1 MKNIITIVLAL
12 FISVSLIAQ
21 DTETVKKENKNK
33 TLLGYFMLN
42 DSKPMTTYEGGLLI
56 DNQTSYIP
64 SKKTLEFMIQHRFG
78 SMENGISDFF
88 GIYGTANTRLAL
100 NYSIMD
106 WLQVG
111 FGTTKNYK
119 LQDFSLKANLLKQS
133 KDGKSPVDVTYYGN
147 FSIDARD
154 ESYFGED
161 YKFGNRVAYFNEL
174 LVSRKFC
181 DWFTASFG
189 GSFTHFNQ
197 ADSLIIPDDPSVAL
211 NGSYEHDKI
220 ALHFIG
226 RIKFSPQSAL
236 IINCDLPLKI
246 EGIKEWDELAN
257 PPVYNFGFGYEVT
270 TATHV
275 FQIFAGSAT
284 NLSSQYNVMK
294 NHDEFFKNIDNVFI
308 GFNISRVWNF

>member
-1 MKNIITIVLAL
+1 MKNMIIIVLAL
-12 FISVSLIAQ
+12 FFSASLIAQ
-21 DTETVKKENKNK
+21 DTESVKKENKNK
-33 TLLGYFMLN
+33 TLLGYFMVN
-42 DSKPMTTYEGGLLI
+42 DSKPMLTYESGMNI

-64 SKKTLEFMIQHRFG
+64 TAKTLEFVIQHRFG
-78 SMENGISDFF
+78 SMENGLSDFF

-100 NYSIMD
+100 NYSVMD

-133 KDGKSPVDVTYYGN
+133 RDNKSPVDVTYYGN

-154 ESYFGED
+154 ETYFGED

-181 DWFTASFG
+181 DYFIMSVG

-197 ADSLIIPDDPSVAL
+197 VDSLM
-211 NGSYEHDKI
+211 EHDKI
-220 ALHFIG
+220 ALHFVG
-226 RIKFSPQSAL
+226 RIKFSQQSSL
-236 IINCDLPLKI
+236 IINCDVPLKI
-246 EGIKEWDELAN
+246 DGITEWSEFTN
-257 PPVYNFGFGYEVT
+257 PPKYNFGFGYEVV

-284 NLSSQYNVMK
+284 YLVPQYNVML
-294 NHDEFFKNIDNVFI
+294 NQDDFFKNIDNVFI

>member
-1 MKNIITIVLAL
+1 MKNMIIIVLAL
-12 FISVSLIAQ
+12 FFSASLIAQ
-21 DTETVKKENKNK
+21 DTESVKKENKNK
-33 TLLGYFMLN
+33 TLLGYFMVN
-42 DSKPMTTYEGGLLI
+42 DSKPMLTYESGMTI

-64 SKKTLEFMIQHRFG
+64 TAKTLEFVIQHRFG
-78 SMENGISDFF
+78 SMENGLSDFF

-100 NYSIMD
+100 NYSVMD

-133 KDGKSPVDVTYYGN
+133 RDNKSPVDVTYYGN

-154 ESYFGED
+154 ETYFGED

-181 DWFTASFG
+181 DYFIMSVG

-197 ADSLIIPDDPSVAL
+197 VDSLM
-211 NGSYEHDKI
+211 EHDKI
-220 ALHFIG
+220 ALHFVG
-226 RIKFSPQSAL
+226 RIKFSQQSSL
-236 IINCDLPLKI
+236 IINCDVPLKI
-246 EGIKEWDELAN
+246 DGIKEWSEFTN
-257 PPVYNFGFGYEVT
+257 PPKYNFGFGYEVV

-284 NLSSQYNVMK
+284 YLVPQYNVML
-294 NHDEFFKNIDNVFI
+294 NQDDFFKNIDNVFI

>member
-1 MKNIITIVLAL
+1 MKNMIIIVLAL
-12 FISVSLIAQ
+12 FISASLIAQ
-21 DTETVKKENKNK
+21 DTETAKKENKNK
-33 TLLGYFMLN
+33 TLLGYFMVN
-42 DSKPMTTYEGGLLI
+42 NSKPMLTYESGMII

-64 SKKTLEFMIQHRFG
+64 TAKTLEFVIQHRFG
-78 SMENGISDFF
+78 SMENGLSDFF

-133 KDGKSPVDVTYYGN
+133 RDNKSPVDVTYYGN

-154 ESYFGED
+154 ETYFGED

-174 LVSRKFC
+174 MVSRKFC
-181 DWFTASFG
+181 DYFIMSVG

-197 ADSLIIPDDPSVAL
+197 VDSLM
-211 NGSYEHDKI
+211 EHDKI
-220 ALHFIG
+220 ALHFVG
-226 RIKFSPQSAL
+226 RIKFSQQSSL
-236 IINCDLPLKI
+236 IINCDVPLKI
-246 EGIKEWDELAN
+246 DGIKEWSEFTN
-257 PPVYNFGFGYEVT
+257 PPKYNFGFGYEVV

-284 NLSSQYNVMK
+284 YLVPQYNVML
-294 NHDEFFKNIDNVFI
+294 NQDDFFKNIDNVFI

>member
-1 MKNIITIVLAL
+1 MKNLIIIILAL
-12 FISVSLIAQ
+12 LVTSSAIAQ
-21 DTETVKKENKNK
+21 DTLATKKENKNK
-33 TLLGYFMLN
+33 SFLGYFILN
-42 DSKPMTTYEGGLLI
+42 DSRPQTTYEGGMI
-56 DNQTSYIP
+56 IENQTSYLP
-64 SKKTLEFMIQHRFG
+64 SAKTLEMMIQHRFG
-78 SMENGISDFF
+78 SMENGISDIF

-100 NYSIMD
+100 NYSITD

-119 LQDFSLKANLLKQS
+119 LQDFSLKANLLKQT
-133 KDGKSPVDVTYYGN
+133 KDGKSPVDVTFYSN

-154 ESYFGED
+154 ESYFGEG
-161 YKFGNRVAYFNEL
+161 YEFSNREAFFNEL

-181 DWFTASFG
+181 DWFTMSFG

-197 ADSLIIPDDPSVAL
+197 VDSL
-211 NGSYEHDKI
+211 YEHDKI

-226 RIKFSPQSAL
+226 RVKFSPQSAL

-246 EGIKEWDELAN
+246 QGIAEWNEFTN
-257 PPVYNFGFGYEVT
+257 PPKYNFGFGYEVT

-284 NLSSQYNVMK
+284 NLSPQYNVMK
-294 NHDEFFKNIDNVFI
+294 NQDDFFKNIDNVFI

>member
-1 MKNIITIVLAL
+1 MKNMIIIVLAL
-12 FISVSLIAQ
+12 FISASLNAQ
-21 DTETVKKENKNK
+21 DTESTKKVNKNK
-33 TLLGYFMLN
+33 TLLGYFMVN
-42 DSKPMTTYEGGLLI
+42 DSKPMLTYESGMII

-64 SKKTLEFMIQHRFG
+64 TAKTLEFVIQHRFG
-78 SMENGISDFF
+78 SMENGLSDFF

-100 NYSIMD
+100 NYSVMD

-133 KDGKSPVDVTYYGN
+133 RDNKSPVDVTYYGN

-154 ESYFGED
+154 ETYFGED

-174 LVSRKFC
+174 MVSRKFC
-181 DWFTASFG
+181 DYFIMSVG

-197 ADSLIIPDDPSVAL
+197 VDSLM
-211 NGSYEHDKI
+211 EHDKI
-220 ALHFIG
+220 ALHFVG
-226 RIKFSPQSAL
+226 RVKFTQQSSL
-236 IINCDLPLKI
+236 IINCDVPLKI
-246 EGIKEWDELAN
+246 DGIKEWGEFTN
-257 PPVYNFGFGYEVT
+257 PPKYNFGFGYEVV

-284 NLSSQYNVMK
+284 YLVPQYNVML
-294 NHDEFFKNIDNVFI
+294 NQDDFFKNIDNVFI

>member
-1 MKNIITIVLAL
+1 MKNMIIIVLAL
-12 FISVSLIAQ
+12 FISASLNAQ
-21 DTETVKKENKNK
+21 DTESTKKVNKNK
-33 TLLGYFMLN
+33 TLLGYFMVN
-42 DSKPMTTYEGGLLI
+42 DSKPMLTYEGGMII

-64 SKKTLEFMIQHRFG
+64 TAKTLEFVIQHRFG
-78 SMENGISDFF
+78 SMENGLSDFF

-100 NYSIMD
+100 NYSVMD

-133 KDGKSPVDVTYYGN
+133 RDNKSPVDVTYYGN

-154 ESYFGED
+154 ETYFGED

-174 LVSRKFC
+174 MVSRKFC
-181 DWFTASFG
+181 DYFIMSVG

-197 ADSLIIPDDPSVAL
+197 VDSLM
-211 NGSYEHDKI
+211 EHDKI
-220 ALHFIG
+220 ALHFVG
-226 RIKFSPQSAL
+226 RVKFTQQSSL
-236 IINCDLPLKI
+236 IINCDVPLKI
-246 EGIKEWDELAN
+246 DGIKEWGEFTN
-257 PPVYNFGFGYEVT
+257 PPKYNFGFGYEVV

-284 NLSSQYNVMK
+284 YLVPQYNVML
-294 NHDEFFKNIDNVFI
+294 NQDDFFKNIDNVFI

>member
-1 MKNIITIVLAL
+1 MTMKNLIFIILAL
-12 FISVSLIAQ
+12 FVSTSIIAQ
-21 DTETVKKENKNK
+21 DTVATKKENKNK
-33 TLLGYFMLN
+33 SLLGYFILN
-42 DSKPMTTYEGGLLI
+42 DSRPQTTYEGGMI
-56 DNQTSYIP
+56 IENQTSYMP
-64 SKKTLEFMIQHRFG
+64 SAKTLELMIQHRFG
-78 SMENGISDFF
+78 SMENGISDIF

-100 NYSIMD
+100 NYSITN

-119 LQDFSLKANLLKQS
+119 LQDFSLKANLLRQT

-161 YKFGNRVAYFNEL
+161 YQFNNRAAFFNEL

-181 DWFTASFG
+181 DWFTMSFG

-197 ADSLIIPDDPSVAL
+197 VDSL
-211 NGSYEHDKI
+211 YEHDKI

-226 RIKFSPQSAL
+226 RVKFSPQSAL

-246 EGIKEWDELAN
+246 QGIAEWSEFTN
-257 PPVYNFGFGYEVT
+257 PPKYNFGFGYEVT

-284 NLSSQYNVMK
+284 NLSPQYNVMK
-294 NHDEFFKNIDNVFI
+294 NQDDFFKNIDNVFI

>member
-1 MKNIITIVLAL
+1 MKNMIIIVLAL
-12 FISVSLIAQ
+12 FISASLNAQ
-21 DTETVKKENKNK
+21 DTESTKKVNKNK
-33 TLLGYFMLN
+33 TLLGYFMVN
-42 DSKPMTTYEGGLLI
+42 DSKPMLTYESRMII

-64 SKKTLEFMIQHRFG
+64 TAKTLEFVIQHRFG
-78 SMENGISDFF
+78 SMENGLSDFF

-100 NYSIMD
+100 NYSVMD

-133 KDGKSPVDVTYYGN
+133 RDNKSPVDVTYYGN

-154 ESYFGED
+154 ETYFGED

-174 LVSRKFC
+174 MVSRKFC
-181 DWFTASFG
+181 DYFIMSVG

-197 ADSLIIPDDPSVAL
+197 VDSLM
-211 NGSYEHDKI
+211 EHDKI
-220 ALHFIG
+220 ALHFVG
-226 RIKFSPQSAL
+226 RVKFTQQSSL
-236 IINCDLPLKI
+236 IINCDVPLKI
-246 EGIKEWDELAN
+246 DGIKEWGEFTN
-257 PPVYNFGFGYEVT
+257 PPKYNFGFGYEVV

-284 NLSSQYNVMK
+284 YLVPQYNVML
-294 NHDEFFKNIDNVFI
+294 NQDDFFKNIDNVFI

>member
-1 MKNIITIVLAL
+1 MKSIITIVLAL
-12 FISVSLIAQ
+12 FISVSSIAQ
-21 DTETVKKENKNK
+21 DTTATKKENKNK

-78 SMENGISDFF
+78 SIEKGFSDLF
-88 GIYGTANTRLAL
+88 GIYGGANTRLAL
-100 NYSIMD
+100 NYSIEN

-111 FGTTKNYK
+111 FGTTQGYK

-133 KDGKSPVDVTYYGN
+133 KDNKSPVDVTYYGN
-147 FSIDARD
+147 FSIDARAED
-154 ESYFGED
+154 NFGED

-181 DWFTASFG
+181 DWFTMSVG

-197 ADSLIIPDDPSVAL
+197 ADSLVGDPVAGK
-211 NGSYEHDKI
+211 NYEHDKI
-220 ALHFIG
+220 ALHFLG
-226 RIKFSPQSAL
+226 RIKFTGQSAL
-236 IINCDLPLKI
+236 IINCDLPLKL

-257 PPVYNFGFGYEVT
+257 TPKYNFGFGYEVT

-275 FQIFAGSAT
+275 FQIFASSA
-284 NLSSQYNVMK
+284 NALVPQYNVMY
-294 NHDEFFKNIDNVFI
+294 NQREFFKGSKNIFL